1 MPLRCRCR
9 QLDST
14 SRFGRDNVEVIEALR
29 LLKEL
34 GIKVYFMEE
43 GIDID
48 AVYDEFELTV
58 LAAINQSENE
68 HRSKNIKMGLR
79 FCAERGSSGLY
90 KKPCFGTEKTRMAI

>member
-48 AVYDEFELTV
+48 AVYDEF
-58 LAAINQSENE
+58 
-68 HRSKNIKMGLR
+68 
-79 FCAERGSSGLY
+79 
-90 KKPCFGTEKTRMAI
+90 